1 MMCLPSTM
9 QHGKNLFKP
18 SVQDKFLVEFPV
30 NTFLQFNNN
39 FAIHLELLETF
50 AFVKIDPY

>member
-9 QHGKNLFKP
+9 QHGKNLFKL
-18 SVQDKFLVEFPV
+18 SAQDKIESHV
-30 NTFLQFNNN
+30 NTFSQFNNN

-50 AFVKIDPY
+50 AFVKIVLY